1 MFHGWGVL
9 QVKDDIEK
17 PCNFA
22 KSVNFVVA
30 NTKKSLKFGH
40 YLWKTTFNHKTRDLF
55 KVLNIEIS

>member
-40 YLWKTTFNHKTRDLF
+40 YVWKLLLTTKLGIYLKF
-55 KVLNIEIS
+55 